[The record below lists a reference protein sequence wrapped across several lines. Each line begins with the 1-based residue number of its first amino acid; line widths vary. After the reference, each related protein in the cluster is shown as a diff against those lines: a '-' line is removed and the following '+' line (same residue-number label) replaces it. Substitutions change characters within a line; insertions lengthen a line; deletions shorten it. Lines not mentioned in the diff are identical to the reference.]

1 MSADVVDT
9 AREADRIITDIVIGG
24 VADRFPL
31 YDASRELGKGVHWS
45 TVMNG
50 WVAAVWPSLRP

>member
-31 YDASRELGKGVHWS
+31 SESLRELGEGVH
-45 TVMNG
+45 
-50 WVAAVWPSLRP
+50 